1 MSVDTNNTELKK
13 GADLATIAD
22 QRDDQ
27 RQQAEAEAAQEVLQ
41 RMQDKATFFGM
52 GFHQPVGILTPCAN
66 LKILCMQGLTA
77 ADILGNVKA
86 YIRVALFTG
95 LQLQIGSYPTDNI
108 YLCHSSPF
116 CLTAEI
122 SI

>member
-1 MSVDTNNTELKK
+1 
-13 GADLATIAD
+13 
-22 QRDDQ
+22 
-27 RQQAEAEAAQEVLQ
+27 
-41 RMQDKATFFGM
+41 M
-52 GFHQPVGILTPCAN
+52 GFHQPVGVLTPCTN

>member
-1 MSVDTNNTELKK
+1 
-13 GADLATIAD
+13 
-22 QRDDQ
+22 
-27 RQQAEAEAAQEVLQ
+27 
-41 RMQDKATFFGM
+41 M

-86 YIRVALFTG
+86 YIRVAFFTG
-95 LQLQIGSYPTDNI
+95 LQFKIGSYPTDNI

>member
-1 MSVDTNNTELKK
+1 
-13 GADLATIAD
+13 
-22 QRDDQ
+22 
-27 RQQAEAEAAQEVLQ
+27 
-41 RMQDKATFFGM
+41 
-52 GFHQPVGILTPCAN
+52 
-66 LKILCMQGLTA
+66 MQGLTA

-108 YLCHSSPF
+108 YLCPSSPF